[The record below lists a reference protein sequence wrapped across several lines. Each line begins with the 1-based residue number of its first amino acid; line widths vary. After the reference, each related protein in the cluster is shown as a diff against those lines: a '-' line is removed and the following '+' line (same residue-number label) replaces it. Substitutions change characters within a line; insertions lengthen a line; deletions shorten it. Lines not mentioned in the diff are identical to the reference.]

1 MATTALSASSAQKR
15 VHLGWLFSPSAD
27 ASMVVLPAAV
37 TLIAMLL
44 AARSG
49 AGAGS
54 ERAYAAWLSQFVLGN
69 STHVILTF
77 LLLGVRRD
85 VLHATAG
92 QARTVIAGSVLVFA
106 GALAFF
112 WTFERAFPIW
122 ADFAFSIALVFAT
135 HHALSQ
141 AKGIWSLYNLRGKSL
156 GIGPPG
162 HVEAKLQRA
171 FVPLGLSL
179 VMIKFLFVPKSA
191 AALFPFL
198 QAIPAEEAVLP
209 YEVTWLLFGVWTVF
223 ALAVV
228 ATLLRRPELNPVKIG
243 YVSAHLFGVGWMLLS
258 PAWGGIFTSGMHG
271 LEYYLLC
278 GRMLQ
283 PTAAEKGARLQP
295 RAVWPVMLLAMGPLA
310 LIGVVNAPF
319 TYLFG
324 LAALAPV
331 FSIGRI
337 VLNAVVMAHY
347 FADAFIYRFRIPEVR
362 RVALHRLGMT

>member
-1 MATTALSASSAQKR
+1 MSSAQKR
-15 VHLGWLFSPSAD
+15 VQLGWLFSWRAD
-27 ASMVVLPAAV
+27 AAMVLLPAAV
-37 TLIAMLL
+37 TLIAVAL

-49 AGAGS
+49 AGSGS

-92 QARTVIAGSVLVFA
+92 QARTVIGGSVLAFA
-106 GALAFF
+106 LAFAFF
-112 WTFERAFPIW
+112 WTFDKAFPIW
-122 ADFAFSIALVFAT
+122 ADFGIAIALVFAT

-162 HVEAKLQRA
+162 PLEAKLQRA

-179 VMIKFLFVPKSA
+179 VMVKFLFVPKSA
-191 AALFPFL
+191 ASVFPFI
-198 QAIPAEEAVLP
+198 QAIPAAEAVLP
-209 YEVTWLLFGVWTVF
+209 HEATWLMVGIWSLFAAAVW
-223 ALAVV
+223 
-228 ATLLRRPELNPVKIG
+228 ATLLRRPDINAAKIG
-243 YVSAHLFGVGWMLLS
+243 YVSAHLLGVGWMLLS
-258 PAWGGIFTSGMHG
+258 PAWGGVFTSGVHG
-271 LEYYLLC
+271 MEYYLLC

-283 PTAAEKGARLQP
+283 PTPEERGAGLTP
-295 RAVWPVMLLAMGPLA
+295 RAVWPVMILAMGPLA

-324 LAALAPV
+324 LTAMAPV
-331 FSIGRI
+331 FTVGRI

-362 RVALHRLGMT
+362 RVALRRLGMT